1 MKSISMIH
9 RCIGVSGL
17 NGLDRLLCYNI
28 IAKMR
33 YILKLIPRET
43 GNQEKKLLNDCFNEL
58 KSLTSFND
66 KYEKIYFTLKKT
78 YRELFF
84 NQFRLNFFKFKR
96 TLCKFDESYIIH
108 WPMHFIKE
116 INLQRTVDDCQN
128 RIK

>member
-33 YILKLIPRET
+33 YILKLIPREI

-66 KYEKIYFTLKKT
+66 KYEKIYFTLKRT
-78 YRELFF
+78 YRELFL
-84 NQFRLNFFKFKR
+84 NQF
-96 TLCKFDESYIIH
+96 
-108 WPMHFIKE
+108 
-116 INLQRTVDDCQN
+116 
-128 RIK
+128 